1 MNRKI
6 TLLTLFTLLAG
17 TSVFT
22 PGSALAER
30 GNSVSNDR
38 SEHRVEK
45 QRPQRAERE
54 APQRVERERPQ
65 RAERQAPQ
73 RAERERPQ
81 RAERQAPQRAERQAP
96 QRAERARPQYT
107 QRESAQ
113 RVERFEQR
121 EHRPAASQHR
131 TYERRNSS
139 ASPRHIERGRT
150 IHVEHPR
157 IIVKPRYYHPVA
169 RSRFFRGTRIY
180 RPYGYLYPGFG
191 FYYSDHDAFRFLA
204 FTALTLAII
213 QHLDEPQQRMH
224 EHALVLAT
232 TAEVGDSH
240 YWSSGRSSGSVTLL
254 YVGFDARGREY
265 RESRQIITVGS
276 RTETS
281 VVHTYLSANGRWE
294 IL

>member
-1 MNRKI
+1 MKRKI

-22 PGSALAER
+22 PGNALAER
-30 GNSVSNDR
+30 GNNVSNDR

-45 QRPQRAERE
+45 QRPQRAER
-54 APQRVERERPQ
+54 
-65 RAERQAPQ
+65 QAPQ
-73 RAERERPQ
+73 Q
-81 RAERQAPQRAERQAP
+81 V
-96 QRAERARPQYT
+96 ERARPQFT

-113 RVERFEQR
+113 RVERFERR
-121 EHRPAASQHR
+121 EHRPAVSQHR

-139 ASPRHIERGRT
+139 ASPHHVERRRT

-169 RSRFFRGTRIY
+169 RSRYFRGIRIY

-191 FYYSDHDAFRFLA
+191 FYYSDHDALRFLA

-254 YVGFDARGREY
+254 YIGFDARGREY
-265 RESRQIITVGS
+265 REFRQEVTVSG

-281 VVHTYLSANGRWE
+281 YARAHLNSNGHWDVE
-294 IL
+294 KIS